1 MGEAK
6 APGGGGSKAKG
17 EIIAWS
23 HLSKPISPI
32 IPNTSRKK
40 QSQDETAAPG
50 PTVCLPPRPRP
61 RRSLPGP
68 SPKFQGER
76 SMSLPAALCFQR
88 LVGTQLFS
96 SHSLPP
102 GSQTGGCGYGLA
114 GVCCSL
120 PLEPDTSP
128 RHTHTHRHP
137 FTRNHA
143 ASASLGGQAERG
155 RGAGWPGGLFHT
167 HICLPLLCKLD
178 WPGPAQGEGAHLP
191 RASPPSPLHLP
202 LPPIVKAS
210 FQGWSARCPRV

>member
-128 RHTHTHRHP
+128 RHTHTQTP
-137 FTRNHA
+137 FHEEPR
-143 ASASLGGQAERG
+143 SLSFPWGPGRARERG
-155 RGAGWPGGLFHT
+155 GMAGWT
-167 HICLPLLCKLD
+167 LPHSHM
-178 WPGPAQGEGAHLP
+178 P
-191 RASPPSPLHLP
+191 ASPL
-202 LPPIVKAS
+202 
-210 FQGWSARCPRV
+210 